1 MPNNENWIKSA
12 TDAMDKKG
20 TVGVFSA
27 KAKRAGMSTKKYA
40 KKTIVRLKGKKK
52 TKTQTKLLRQAV
64 FARNAG
70 GY

>member
-1 MPNNENWIKSA
+1 MPDNENWIKSA
-12 TDAMDKKG
+12 TATMAKKG

-52 TKTQTKLLRQAV
+52 TKTQTKILRKAV
-64 FARNAG
+64 FARNAE

>member
-1 MPNNENWIKSA
+1 MPDNQNWIKKA
-12 TDAMDKKG
+12 VDGIKKKG
-20 TVGVFSA
+20 TEGVFSA

>member
-52 TKTQTKLLRQAV
+52 NKDTNKVIK
-64 FARNAG
+64 AG
-70 GY
+70 GIC